1 MRKILVAEDDPA
13 SRELLLDILSAWGY
27 DVVEACDGGEALRK
41 IEETGPDLVL
51 LDIQMPVLDGFAVLR
66 NSGRTPALPPSLR
79 WRLRP
84 MPCEATGRKLWRPAL
99 MPTSPSRLMPPRCG
113 HKLSSFS
120 TREQNLNAWIAIL
133 AIWELS

>member
-13 SRELLLDILSAWGY
+13 SRELLLDILGAWGY

-66 NSGRTPALPPSLR
+66 QLRQDPRFAALPVVAVTAYAMRGDREKTLKAGFNAYLSKPVDATALR
-79 WRLRP
+79 
-84 MPCEATGRKLWRPAL
+84 
-99 MPTSPSRLMPPRCG
+99 
-113 HKLSSFS
+113 
-120 TREQNLNAWIAIL
+120 TRIEQLLNERA
-133 AIWELS
+133 ES